1 MSIVALKKKTATLI
15 KNLSVGEAAF
25 SVNGTRRNQGYIG
38 QNVISRYTSRTLARG
53 IAVRG
58 SGGCCG
64 RYQVK
69 PSIMSGL
76 IDYNDDTVVKK
87 SSLGSKG
94 QIMTQHPWIRRPAP
108 YTSVKP
114 DVNMNNNT
122 QSTYIDYLAKKTI
135 KTASSTYCNQNYGPG
150 FLYTI
155 YSGRP
160 LEGTAAVYFNY
171 ISTASLFGGG
181 SYPNTIS
188 QISSLASFPELTAY
202 YNANIN
208 TYPAVTISIVGYFYV
223 PKGQGGTWTFK
234 IRTGHQ
240 TYMWV
245 GDNAVYSQ
253 SSNGAIIAY
262 PGNVSGI
269 ATYSGLIDLTEDTY
283 YPIRILA
290 CTFGAINSNQDI
302 GDVLSIS
309 YISPTGTE
317 TTDGTGYFFNNGT
330 TTLVEAETEPTTS
343 ATLNSCARNF
353 NGSTYFRP
361 YTNNYNRKYAAI
373 CTTAKDLT
381 QLGPHGIAMS
391 QSDYLARL
399 RRKCGDNDIFSFS
412 RMTQS
417 VPFAC
422 RS

>member
-53 IAVRG
+53 VAVRG

-64 RYQVK
+64 RYEIK

-76 IDYNDDTVVKK
+76 VDYNDDTVVKK

-135 KTASSTYCNQNYGPG
+135 KTASSTYCNQNYGSG

-155 YSGRP
+155 YAG
-160 LEGTAAVYFNY
+160 YFNNNLSY
-171 ISTASLFGGG
+171 TGSAFGGATYPKTISNISTLD
-181 SYPNTIS
+181 
-188 QISSLASFPELTAY
+188 SFPELAANYT
-202 YNANIN
+202 YNGGQYDPTTII
-208 TYPAVTISIVGYFYV
+208 VTGYFYV
-223 PKGQGGTWTFK
+223 PKGKSGTWQFT
-234 IRTGHQ
+234 I
-240 TYMWV
+240 
-245 GDNAVYSQ
+245 NAGQACYLWIGEPAVNNKQANTALFYNDGSA
-253 SSNGAIIAY
+253 SGA
-262 PGNVSGI
+262 GN
-269 ATYSGLIDLTEDTY
+269 YSGLIDLTEDTY
-283 YPIRILA
+283 YPIYMMGGTNTNPNDVF
-290 CTFGAINSNQDI
+290 TFKFTPPN
-302 GDVLSIS
+302 
-309 YISPTGTE
+309 GTE
-317 TTDGTGYFFNNGT
+317 TTNGTGYFFNNGT

-391 QSDYLARL
+391 QGDYLARL

>member
-53 IAVRG
+53 VAVRG

-64 RYQVK
+64 SYQVK
-69 PSIMSGL
+69 PSILSGL
-76 IDYNDDTVVKK
+76 VDYNDNTVVKK

-114 DVNMNNNT
+114 DNNMNNNI
-122 QSTYIDYLAKKTI
+122 QSTYIDNLAKKTI
-135 KTASSTYCNQNYGPG
+135 KASTNTYCNQDYGSG
-150 FLYTI
+150 LLYTI
-155 YSGRP
+155 YDGYHSNVP
-160 LEGTAAVYFNY
+160 NYTGTA
-171 ISTASLFGGG
+171 FGDAT
-181 SYPNTIS
+181 YPKTIS
-188 QISSLASFPELTAY
+188 NISSLDAFAELAANYDYNTVPPNPGY
-202 YNANIN
+202 YNDS
-208 TYPAVTISIVGYFYV
+208 TISVVGYFYV
-223 PKGQGGTWTFK
+223 PKGHGGTWTFTLDAGQ
-234 IRTGHQ
+234 I
-240 TYMWV
+240 TYLWI
-245 GDNAVYSQ
+245 GEKAISGGNA
-253 SSNGAIIAY
+253 SNALIYNDGMASGA
-262 PGNVSGI
+262 GS
-269 ATYSGLIDLTEDTY
+269 YSGVIDLTEDTY
-283 YPIRILA
+283 YPIRMMSGTNGNA
-290 CTFGAINSNQDI
+290 N
-302 GDVLSIS
+302 DVFVFKFT
-309 YISPTGTE
+309 PPNGTE
-317 TTDGTGYFFNNGT
+317 TTSGTGYFFNNGT
-330 TTLVEAETEPTTS
+330 TTLVDAEEEPTTS

-381 QLGPHGIAMS
+381 QLGAHGVAMK

-422 RS
+422 RG